1 MNKLILTFVIV
12 TFSCLSFAASEDE
25 LMSRAQAIHDRVMA
39 LDTHVDIPLNF
50 ATSEHDPL
58 DAEAQVNLLSMCNGG
73 LDTVFFIVYVG
84 QEERNEMNYLDA
96 KADALNKFDAIHRMV
111 ELYPD
116 EIGFAYTADE
126 ASALH
131 SDGKLVAMIGVENGF
146 SIGQDISLVEEFR
159 SRGARY
165 MGLVHNGHN
174 DIGDSAQAQERLN
187 DVSEEHGGL
196 SEYGYRVVEELNR
209 VGILVDISH
218 ASKQTMLDAA
228 NHSKA
233 PIIAS
238 HSSVDGIFEHPRNL
252 DDEQLLAIKE
262 NGGVVQIV
270 ALGSFINENGRTASV
285 DELLDHIDYAV
296 DLIGVEH
303 VGISSDFGGGGGI
316 AGWNNA
322 DETINVTFG
331 LLNRGYTEEEIGM
344 IWSGNVLR
352 ILREAEDISASLNI
366 AANDESNQSTF
377 PNFANYTVDQ
387 SDEVL
392 SAIDFS
398 SHPDASNFRTRLEY
412 NLGETANFAGHYIV
426 TSWGCGSMCQ
436 MVAVINVLDGDVFFP
451 FTASFGVCY
460 RADSS
465 LLISNPTDESFIDS
479 FDGELPVWFKT
490 GFYDWDGEHMELLV
504 ETQQAVDLY
513 CEGL

>member
-1 MNKLILTFVIV
+1 MKKFSLVLLITF
-12 TFSCLSFAASEDE
+12 LSITCNAASEDE
-25 LMSRAQAIHDRVMA
+25 LMARAQAIHDRVMA

-58 DAEAQVNLLSMCNGG
+58 DAEAQVNLLSMRNGG

-111 ELYPD
+111 ELYP
-116 EIGFAYTADE
+116 EQIGLAYSAAE
-126 ASALH
+126 ASAFH
-131 SDGKLVAMIGVENGF
+131 AEGKLVAMIGVENGF
-146 SIGQDISLVEEFR
+146 SIGHDINLVEDF
-159 SRGARY
+159 SQRGARY

-174 DIGDSAQAQERLN
+174 DIGDSAQPQERLN

-218 ASKQTMLDAA
+218 VSKQTMLDAA
-228 NHSKA
+228 NHSQA

-262 NGGVVQIV
+262 NDGVVQIV

-316 AGWNNA
+316 VGWNEA
-322 DETINVTFG
+322 DETINVT
-331 LLNRGYTEEEIGM
+331 LELVRRGYSEEEIAM

-352 ILREAEDISASLNI
+352 ILEEAENI
-366 AANDESNQSTF
+366 A
-377 PNFANYTVDQ
+377 
-387 SDEVL
+387 
-392 SAIDFS
+392 
-398 SHPDASNFRTRLEY
+398 
-412 NLGETANFAGHYIV
+412 
-426 TSWGCGSMCQ
+426 TSR
-436 MVAVINVLDGDVFFP
+436 P
-451 FTASFGVCY
+451 
-460 RADSS
+460 
-465 LLISNPTDESFIDS
+465 
-479 FDGELPVWFKT
+479 
-490 GFYDWDGEHMELLV
+490 
-504 ETQQAVDLY
+504 
-513 CEGL
+513 